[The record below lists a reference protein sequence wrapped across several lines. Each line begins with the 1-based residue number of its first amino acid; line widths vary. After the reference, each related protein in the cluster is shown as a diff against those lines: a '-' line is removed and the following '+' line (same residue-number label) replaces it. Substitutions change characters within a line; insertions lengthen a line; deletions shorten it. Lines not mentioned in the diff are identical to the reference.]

1 MGCMKKIC
9 IPKGFSLIEL
19 MIVIALIAIM
29 AALAVPNWQKYRA
42 NTNLKTAAREVM
54 ADLSNAKHRAVEENL
69 RYSITFSVAD
79 KNYRL
84 SPTDGVTLW
93 TKELTSFGND
103 ILIDE
108 VTFTGS
114 AVNFQKRGTAS
125 PGSVSLRNGL
135 GSTAT
140 ITVNITGRTYVQFA
154 MQ

>member
-1 MGCMKKIC
+1 
-9 IPKGFSLIEL
+9 
-19 MIVIALIAIM
+19 
-29 AALAVPNWQKYRA
+29 
-42 NTNLKTAAREVM
+42 M

-69 RYSITFSVAD
+69 KYSITFNVAD
-79 KNYRL
+79 NNYRL

-93 TKELTSFGND
+93 TKGLASFGND
-103 ILIDE
+103 ILIDR
-108 VTFTGS
+108 VTFTGFV
-114 AVNFQKRGTAS
+114 VNFQKRGTAS